1 MDQGSRRTI
10 NPNGGSGHSS
20 SSHSYYVTPCD
31 PWHSTPVKKKNV
43 GAFIEEPSLVST
55 SAQNEGQK
63 MASQS
68 ARSPPGLS
76 PTGSLYTQTPS
87 LSLPLLQDRKSLGE
101 MESATIQR
109 QRRELQLLISE
120 LKDRDQELNT
130 MAAAHHKQLTSWE
143 QDRQRVLTLEQ
154 RCARLEDELQKR
166 NEVIRAVTKRVH
178 VVEAREKEG
187 HRELNSTQQQLLEL
201 VQKQQHASQHCHD
214 LKEKNQS
221 LNSTVMSLSAQLGS
235 LQVRGEELSA
245 MLRLK
250 DKDVTEATNHI
261 VDLSGRL
268 REMEGLLKE
277 SRSQEARVLREF
289 EEHKR
294 RYREA
299 RHENT
304 RLKEELQQQVTEGS
318 AQREDIIRLKQEGQ
332 LLRRELALSG
342 EGESWKDELLGLA
355 RSKQERTESEL
366 HCLRQVCEN
375 QQNDLQLLQL
385 NLESTREA
393 LKQAEGQGPNGRGGA
408 EMVSMTSQGTERG
421 EGTERRAAGSVY
433 RQALSRS
440 IDPHPNQPEPPFP
453 LLVTGERQAPQ
464 QEEESSV
471 SGLTSDLTDGTVATR
486 DLTAAVPRE
495 LLSHSTVQA
504 SSVSDRL
511 SSTERENQNISN
523 PRTHSSYTK
532 RESSHQETMA
542 GRESRETMDTP
553 SIAGATGTLSRTRSP
568 DQASVNFSDYLST
581 VSGTQ
586 STSLRQQEQQ
596 QLTKLSEHESNYSS
610 QETLGRASKETMATR
625 SSLAAGTTTLSLSDR
640 IASYRSQQKS
650 AGREGR
656 GIQSQ
661 IGVSGNN
668 SGNEGSLN
676 RTPDQVSISDR
687 VSNYSRQGASGKE
700 GRGTRSQSGVS
711 GNFSKNNSGN
721 VGHTSGKVSDG
732 VSNYSH
738 QGTSGK
744 ECRESLC
751 EDGIGTN
758 AGSLVERTES
768 PECGC
773 SSMVEGQTGPSS
785 YKTASCGSMTEV
797 QAGQSCGFGSMVDGQ
812 TGPSCRCR
820 YTSEGQ
826 EQSEPSPSE
835 AGSSETGTEAGP
847 GAGMELLAVFNGG
860 PETEDSSILLVDIS
874 PCNTC
879 QGDLTC
885 VYLDSPSPSSRS
897 RRSLGPANDSTSPTT
912 TNERG
917 VVNGNLGGLFTALE
931 DEDQRSSTNHLQ
943 RLLAESRQ
951 MVASLERTTLQ
962 PLCPS
967 HSPASNCDAIIS
979 LSIGQNSGNSSHG
992 NHSHSCDRRNH
1003 SDPDHHPN
1011 QSSTHTTRPSQTSR
1025 LDGDTPPRNTQ
1036 PFQRNK
1042 EPGAST

>member
-1 MDQGSRRTI
+1 MDQGSRRTF
-10 NPNGGSGHSS
+10 NTNGGSGNS
-20 SSHSYYVTPCD
+20 SSHSYSVTPCD

-43 GAFIEEPSLVST
+43 GASIEEPSRVST
-55 SAQNEGQK
+55 SAQSEGQK

-68 ARSPPGLS
+68 ARSPPSLS
-76 PTGSLYTQTPS
+76 LTGSLYTQTPS
-87 LSLPLLQDRKSLGE
+87 LSLPLLQDRKPLGE

-109 QRRELQLLISE
+109 QRRELQLLICE
-120 LKDRDQELNT
+120 LKARDQELNT
-130 MAAAHHKQLTSWE
+130 MAAAHHKQLTAWE

-201 VQKQQHASQHCHD
+201 GQKQQHASQHYHD

-268 REMEGLLKE
+268 REMEGSLKE
-277 SRSQEARVLREF
+277 SHSREARVLREV

-355 RSKQERTESEL
+355 RSKQDRTESEL

-393 LKQAEGQGPNGRGGA
+393 LKQAEGQGPHG
-408 EMVSMTSQGTERG
+408 SQRTERG
-421 EGTERRAAGSVY
+421 GTERRAAGSVY

-440 IDPHPNQPEPPFP
+440 IDHHPNRPEPPFP
-453 LLVTGERQAPQ
+453 LLVTGERQAHQ

-486 DLTAAVPRE
+486 DLIAAVPRE
-495 LLSHSTVQA
+495 LLSHAMVQA

-511 SSTERENQNISN
+511 SSTKIENQNISN
-523 PRTHSSYTK
+523 PRTPSSYTN
-532 RESSHQETMA
+532 RESSHQETLV
-542 GRESRETMDTP
+542 GRESRETMETP
-553 SIAGATGTLSRTRSP
+553 SIAAATRTLSRTRSP
-568 DQASVNFSDYLST
+568 GQASVNFSDYLST
-581 VSGTQ
+581 VSGNQ
-586 STSLRQQEQQ
+586 GTSLRQQEQQ
-596 QLTKLSEHESNYSS
+596 QLTELREHESNYSS
-610 QETLGRASKETMATR
+610 QDTRGRASKETMATH

-640 IASYRSQQKS
+640 IASYRSQHES
-650 AGREGR
+650 ARREGR

-661 IGVSGNN
+661 SGV

-676 RTPDQVSISDR
+676 RTADQVSISDR
-687 VSNYSRQGASGKE
+687 VSSYSRQGASGKE

-711 GNFSKNNSGN
+711 RNFGENNSGN
-721 VGHTSGKVSDG
+721 VGHTSGKARDR

-751 EDGIGTN
+751 EDGIGTS

-773 SSMVEGQTGPSS
+773 SSMVEGQTGSSS
-785 YKTASCGSMTEV
+785 YKTVSCGCGSMPEV
-797 QAGQSCGFGSMVDGQ
+797 QAGQSCGFGSMVDRQ
-812 TGPSCRCR
+812 TGPSCGCR
-820 YTSEGQ
+820 YTSQGQ
-826 EQSEPSPSE
+826 EQSEPSLSE

-847 GAGMELLAVFNGG
+847 GAGMELLAVFNGR
-860 PETEDSSILLVDIS
+860 PEAEDSSILLVDIS
-874 PCNTC
+874 PRNTC

-897 RRSLGPANDSTSPTT
+897 RRSLGPANDSASPTT
-912 TNERG
+912 GNERG
-917 VVNGNLGGLFTALE
+917 VVNGNLGGLFAALD
-931 DEDQRSSTNHLQ
+931 DEDQRSSTNNLQ
-943 RLLAESRQ
+943 RLLAESRH

-979 LSIGQNSGNSSHG
+979 LSIGQNSGNTSHG
-992 NHSHSCDRRNH
+992 NHSRNCDRHNH
-1003 SDPDHHPN
+1003 SNPDHHPN
-1011 QSSTHTTRPSQTSR
+1011 QSSTYTTRPSQTSR
-1025 LDGDTPPRNTQ
+1025 LDGDSPPRNTQ
-1036 PFQRNK
+1036 HFQRNE
-1042 EPGAST
+1042 EPGGL

>member
-1 MDQGSRRTI
+1 
-10 NPNGGSGHSS
+10 
-20 SSHSYYVTPCD
+20 
-31 PWHSTPVKKKNV
+31 
-43 GAFIEEPSLVST
+43 
-55 SAQNEGQK
+55 
-63 MASQS
+63 
-68 ARSPPGLS
+68 
-76 PTGSLYTQTPS
+76 
-87 LSLPLLQDRKSLGE
+87 
-101 MESATIQR
+101 MESAIIQR
-109 QRRELQLLISE
+109 QRRELQLLICE

-130 MAAAHHKQLTSWE
+130 MAAAHHKQLTAWE

-201 VQKQQHASQHCHD
+201 GKKQQYASQHCHD

-235 LQVRGEELSA
+235 LQVRGEELST

-268 REMEGLLKE
+268 REMEGSLKE
-277 SRSQEARVLREF
+277 SHSREARVLREV

-332 LLRRELALSG
+332 LLHRELALSG

-393 LKQAEGQGPNGRGGA
+393 LKQAEGQGPHG
-408 EMVSMTSQGTERG
+408 SQGTEREG
-421 EGTERRAAGSVY
+421 GTERRATGSVY
-433 RQALSRS
+433 RQTLSGS
-440 IDPHPNQPEPPFP
+440 IDHPPNRPEPPFP

-471 SGLTSDLTDGTVATR
+471 SDLTSDFTDDTVATR
-486 DLTAAVPRE
+486 DLIAAVPRE
-495 LLSHSTVQA
+495 LLSHAMVQA
-504 SSVSDRL
+504 GSVSDRL
-511 SSTERENQNISN
+511 SSTKRENQNISN
-523 PRTHSSYTK
+523 PRTPSSYTN

-542 GRESRETMDTP
+542 GRESRETMETP
-553 SIAGATGTLSRTRSP
+553 SIAAATGTLSRTRSP
-568 DQASVNFSDYLST
+568 GQASVNFSDYLST
-581 VSGTQ
+581 VSGNQ
-586 STSLRQQEQQ
+586 GTSLRQQ
-596 QLTKLSEHESNYSS
+596 QLTKHESNYSS
-610 QETLGRASKETMATR
+610 QDTRGRASKETMATR
-625 SSLAAGTTTLSLSDR
+625 SSLATGTTTLSLSDR
-640 IASYRSQQKS
+640 IASYRSQHKS
-650 AGREGR
+650 AKREGR

-661 IGVSGNN
+661 SGVSGD
-668 SGNEGSLN
+668 EGSLN
-676 RTPDQVSISDR
+676 RTADQVSISNR
-687 VSNYSRQGASGKE
+687 LSSYSRQGASRKE

-711 GNFSKNNSGN
+711 GNFGENNSGN
-721 VGHTSGKVSDG
+721 VGHTSGKASDG

-744 ECRESLC
+744 ECRDSLC

-785 YKTASCGSMTEV
+785 YKTASCGCGSMPEV

-812 TGPSCRCR
+812 AGPSCGCRC
-820 YTSEGQ
+820 TSEGQ
-826 EQSEPSPSE
+826 VQSEPSLPE

-847 GAGMELLAVFNGG
+847 GEGMELIAVFNGG
-860 PETEDSSILLVDIS
+860 PEAEDSILLVDIS
-874 PCNTC
+874 PRNTC
-879 QGDLTC
+879 QGDLNC

-912 TNERG
+912 ANERG
-917 VVNGNLGGLFTALE
+917 VVNGNLGGLFAALD
-931 DEDQRSSTNHLQ
+931 DEDQRSSTNNLQ

-967 HSPASNCDAIIS
+967 HSPASNCDAVIS

-992 NHSHSCDRRNH
+992 NHSRNCDRHNH
-1003 SDPDHHPN
+1003 SNPDHHPN
-1011 QSSTHTTRPSQTSR
+1011 QTSTTRPSQTSR

-1036 PFQRNK
+1036 PFQRNEK
-1042 EPGAST
+1042 PGGL

>member
-1 MDQGSRRTI
+1 MDQGSRRTF

-20 SSHSYYVTPCD
+20 SHSYFVTPWD

-43 GAFIEEPSLVST
+43 GASIEEPSLVST
-55 SAQNEGQK
+55 SAQSEGQK

-68 ARSPPGLS
+68 ARSPPSLS
-76 PTGSLYTQTPS
+76 PTGSLYTQPPS
-87 LSLPLLQDRKSLGE
+87 LSLPLLQDRKPLGE

-109 QRRELQLLISE
+109 QRRELQLLICE

-130 MAAAHHKQLTSWE
+130 MAAAHHKQLTAWE

-201 VQKQQHASQHCHD
+201 GKKQQYTSQHCHD

-235 LQVRGEELSA
+235 LQVRGEELST

-268 REMEGLLKE
+268 REMEGSLKE
-277 SRSQEARVLREF
+277 SHTREARVLREV

-342 EGESWKDELLGLA
+342 EGESWKDELLGLS

-393 LKQAEGQGPNGRGGA
+393 LKQAEGQGPH
-408 EMVSMTSQGTERG
+408 
-421 EGTERRAAGSVY
+421 GS
-433 RQALSRS
+433 
-440 IDPHPNQPEPPFP
+440 
-453 LLVTGERQAPQ
+453 
-464 QEEESSV
+464 
-471 SGLTSDLTDGTVATR
+471 
-486 DLTAAVPRE
+486 
-495 LLSHSTVQA
+495 
-504 SSVSDRL
+504 
-511 SSTERENQNISN
+511 
-523 PRTHSSYTK
+523 
-532 RESSHQETMA
+532 
-542 GRESRETMDTP
+542 
-553 SIAGATGTLSRTRSP
+553 
-568 DQASVNFSDYLST
+568 
-581 VSGTQ
+581 
-586 STSLRQQEQQ
+586 
-596 QLTKLSEHESNYSS
+596 
-610 QETLGRASKETMATR
+610 
-625 SSLAAGTTTLSLSDR
+625 
-640 IASYRSQQKS
+640 
-650 AGREGR
+650 
-656 GIQSQ
+656 
-661 IGVSGNN
+661 
-668 SGNEGSLN
+668 
-676 RTPDQVSISDR
+676 
-687 VSNYSRQGASGKE
+687 
-700 GRGTRSQSGVS
+700 
-711 GNFSKNNSGN
+711 
-721 VGHTSGKVSDG
+721 
-732 VSNYSH
+732 
-738 QGTSGK
+738 
-744 ECRESLC
+744 
-751 EDGIGTN
+751 
-758 AGSLVERTES
+758 
-768 PECGC
+768 
-773 SSMVEGQTGPSS
+773 
-785 YKTASCGSMTEV
+785 
-797 QAGQSCGFGSMVDGQ
+797 
-812 TGPSCRCR
+812 
-820 YTSEGQ
+820 
-826 EQSEPSPSE
+826 
-835 AGSSETGTEAGP
+835 
-847 GAGMELLAVFNGG
+847 
-860 PETEDSSILLVDIS
+860 
-874 PCNTC
+874 

-897 RRSLGPANDSTSPTT
+897 RRSLGLANDSASPTT
-912 TNERG
+912 ANERG
-917 VVNGNLGGLFTALE
+917 VVNGNLGGLFAALD
-931 DEDQRSSTNHLQ
+931 DEDQRSSTNNLQ

-967 HSPASNCDAIIS
+967 QSPASNCDAIIS

-992 NHSHSCDRRNH
+992 NHSRNCDRHNH
-1003 SDPDHHPN
+1003 SNPDHYPN
-1011 QSSTHTTRPSQTSR
+1011 QSSTYTTRPSQTSR

-1036 PFQRNK
+1036 PFQRNE
-1042 EPGAST
+1042 EPGGL

>member
-1 MDQGSRRTI
+1 MAPFLQ
-10 NPNGGSGHSS
+10 
-20 SSHSYYVTPCD
+20 
-31 PWHSTPVKKKNV
+31 KNV

-87 LSLPLLQDRKSLGE
+87 LSLPLLQDR
-101 MESATIQR
+101 
-109 QRRELQLLISE
+109 
-120 LKDRDQELNT
+120 KDRDQELNT

-201 VQKQQHASQHCHD
+201 GQKQQHASQHCHD

-250 DKDVTEATNHI
+250 
-261 VDLSGRL
+261 
-268 REMEGLLKE
+268 
-277 SRSQEARVLREF
+277 
-289 EEHKR
+289 
-294 RYREA
+294 
-299 RHENT
+299 
-304 RLKEELQQQVTEGS
+304 LQQQVTEGS

-440 IDPHPNQPEPPFP
+440 IDRHPNQPEPPFP

-568 DQASVNFSDYLST
+568 DQASINFSDYLST

-586 STSLRQQEQQ
+586 STSLRQQEKQ

-610 QETLGRASKETMATR
+610 QETLGRASKETLATR

-656 GIQSQ
+656 
-661 IGVSGNN
+661 
-668 SGNEGSLN
+668 E
-676 RTPDQVSISDR
+676 
-687 VSNYSRQGASGKE
+687 
-700 GRGTRSQSGVS
+700 
-711 GNFSKNNSGN
+711 
-721 VGHTSGKVSDG
+721 H
-732 VSNYSH
+732 
-738 QGTSGK
+738 
-744 ECRESLC
+744 
-751 EDGIGTN
+751 
-758 AGSLVERTES
+758 TES
-768 PECGC
+768 DW
-773 SSMVEGQTGPSS
+773 S
-785 YKTASCGSMTEV
+785 
-797 QAGQSCGFGSMVDGQ
+797 
-812 TGPSCRCR
+812 
-820 YTSEGQ
+820 
-826 EQSEPSPSE
+826 
-835 AGSSETGTEAGP
+835 
-847 GAGMELLAVFNGG
+847 
-860 PETEDSSILLVDIS
+860 
-874 PCNTC
+874 
-879 QGDLTC
+879 
-885 VYLDSPSPSSRS
+885 
-897 RRSLGPANDSTSPTT
+897 
-912 TNERG
+912 
-917 VVNGNLGGLFTALE
+917 
-931 DEDQRSSTNHLQ
+931 
-943 RLLAESRQ
+943 
-951 MVASLERTTLQ
+951 
-962 PLCPS
+962 
-967 HSPASNCDAIIS
+967 
-979 LSIGQNSGNSSHG
+979 
-992 NHSHSCDRRNH
+992 
-1003 SDPDHHPN
+1003 
-1011 QSSTHTTRPSQTSR
+1011 
-1025 LDGDTPPRNTQ
+1025 
-1036 PFQRNK
+1036 
-1042 EPGAST
+1042 

>member
-1 MDQGSRRTI
+1 MDQGSRRTF

-20 SSHSYYVTPCD
+20 SHGYFVTPCD

-43 GAFIEEPSLVST
+43 GASIEEPSLVST
-55 SAQNEGQK
+55 SAQSEGQK

-68 ARSPPGLS
+68 ARSPPSLS
-76 PTGSLYTQTPS
+76 PTGSLYTQPPS
-87 LSLPLLQDRKSLGE
+87 LSLPLLQDRMPLGE

-109 QRRELQLLISE
+109 QRRELQLLICE

-130 MAAAHHKQLTSWE
+130 MAAAHHKQLTAWE

-201 VQKQQHASQHCHD
+201 GKKQQYTSQHCHD

-235 LQVRGEELSA
+235 LQVRGEELST

-268 REMEGLLKE
+268 REMEGSLKE
-277 SRSQEARVLREF
+277 SHSREAGVFREV

-294 RYREA
+294 RYREV

-393 LKQAEGQGPNGRGGA
+393 LKQAEGQGPHG
-408 EMVSMTSQGTERG
+408 SQGTERVG
-421 EGTERRAAGSVY
+421 GTERRATGSVY
-433 RQALSRS
+433 RQTLSRS
-440 IDPHPNQPEPPFP
+440 IDHHPNCPEPPFP

-464 QEEESSV
+464 QEDESSV
-471 SGLTSDLTDGTVATR
+471 SELTSDLTDGAVATR
-486 DLTAAVPRE
+486 DLIAAVPRE
-495 LLSHSTVQA
+495 LLSHAMVQA
-504 SSVSDRL
+504 SSVSDCF
-511 SSTERENQNISN
+511 SSTKRENQNISN
-523 PRTHSSYTK
+523 PRTLSSYTN
-532 RESSHQETMA
+532 RESSHQETMT
-542 GRESRETMDTP
+542 GRESRETMETQ
-553 SIAGATGTLSRTRSP
+553 SIAAATGTLSRTRSP
-568 DQASVNFSDYLST
+568 GQASVNFSDYLCT
-581 VSGTQ
+581 VSGNQGTY
-586 STSLRQQEQQ
+586 LRQQEQQ
-596 QLTKLSEHESNYSS
+596 QLTEHESDYSS
-610 QETLGRASKETMATR
+610 QETRRRASKETMVTR
-625 SSLAAGTTTLSLSDR
+625 SSLAPGTTTLSLSDR
-640 IASYRSQQKS
+640 IASYRSQNKS
-650 AGREGR
+650 ARREGR

-661 IGVSGNN
+661 SGV

-676 RTPDQVSISDR
+676 RTVDQVSISDR
-687 VSNYSRQGASGKE
+687 RKE
-700 GRGTRSQSGVS
+700 GRGTRSESGVS
-711 GNFSKNNSGN
+711 GNFSENNSGN
-721 VGHTSGKVSDG
+721 VGHTSGKASDG

-768 PECGC
+768 PECRC

-785 YKTASCGSMTEV
+785 YKTASCGCGSLPEV
-797 QAGQSCGFGSMVDGQ
+797 QAGQSYGFGSMVDGQ
-812 TGPSCRCR
+812 TGPSCGCRCI
-820 YTSEGQ
+820 SEGQ
-826 EQSEPSPSE
+826 EQSEPSLSE
-835 AGSSETGTEAGP
+835 AASSETGTDAGL

-860 PETEDSSILLVDIS
+860 PEAEDSSILLVDIS
-874 PCNTC
+874 
-879 QGDLTC
+879 
-885 VYLDSPSPSSRS
+885 
-897 RRSLGPANDSTSPTT
+897 
-912 TNERG
+912 
-917 VVNGNLGGLFTALE
+917 
-931 DEDQRSSTNHLQ
+931 
-943 RLLAESRQ
+943 
-951 MVASLERTTLQ
+951 
-962 PLCPS
+962 
-967 HSPASNCDAIIS
+967 
-979 LSIGQNSGNSSHG
+979 
-992 NHSHSCDRRNH
+992 RRN
-1003 SDPDHHPN
+1003 
-1011 QSSTHTTRPSQTSR
+1011 TW
-1025 LDGDTPPRNTQ
+1025 
-1036 PFQRNK
+1036 
-1042 EPGAST
+1042 